1 MKRILSLILIIV
13 LSLSCSAV
21 SADNSIII
29 SLQIDNPIMTVN
41 GVEKEIDPG
50 YGTSPL
56 ISGDRTLVPIRAVI
70 ESMGGSVGWDDIT
83 DTVSLT
89 IGENNIKLGI
99 GSNVAY
105 CNSTPCILDTVP
117 VIINSRTMLPIR
129 FIAEKFN
136 FSVGWDDYS
145 RTVTIKG
152 IYTDN
157 SSKTFSPYDI
167 PPYNGSPYC
176 IINNNLPFFKEDE
189 ITSVSFEYY
198 SELDYLGRCGVC
210 IASIGRDIMPTGERE
225 SIGSVKPTGWH
236 SVKYDNVDGKYLYN
250 RCHLIGYQLSSEN
263 ANKKNLITGT
273 RYMNT
278 EGMLPFE
285 NKVAEYVEST
295 GNHVMYRVTPIF
307 ENDNL
312 LAKGVLMEAYSVE
325 DNGYGIKF
333 CVFCY
338 NIQPGININY
348 SDGSSSYGSNIISY
362 SPSPSSLYILNTGTK
377 KFHYPTCSS
386 VSKMNE
392 ENKSYS
398 NDTRETI
405 IILGFIPCGIC
416 KP

>member
-89 IGENNIKLGI
+89 IGENSIKLGI

-105 CNSTPCILDTVP
+105 FNNTPCILDTVP

-136 FSVGWDDYS
+136 FSVEWDDYS

-157 SSKTFSPYDI
+157 SSKKFSGYDI
-167 PPYNGSPYC
+167 PLYNGSPYC
-176 IINNNLPFFKEDE
+176 TINNNLPFFKEDE

-325 DNGYGIKF
+325 DNGCGIKF
-333 CVFCY
+333 CIFCY
-338 NIQPGININY
+338 NVQPGININY
-348 SDGSSSYGSNIISY
+348 SDGTSSYGSNIVSS
-362 SPSPSSLYILNTGTK
+362 SPSPSSLYILNTGTH

-398 NDTRETI
+398 NDARETI